1 MRIAIYGAGGVGGY
15 YGGRLAQSGH
25 DVTFIA
31 RGDHLR
37 AIQQR
42 GLSVTSPRGDFTIRP
57 AQATADPLA
66 VGPVELVIV
75 GIKTWQVPAAAVAMR
90 PLVGPLTMVL
100 PLQNGVEAADQI
112 VAELGPEPVLGGV
125 TRIFSAVVGP
135 GEIHD
140 RGGPANIVFGELD
153 GPVRPRT
160 ERLLA
165 VLTGAG
171 IAAEITTDVRRTLW
185 EKFLF
190 VVSLGAVGAV
200 SRAPVGALRSLPETR
215 EMLETCMGEIAAV
228 AQARGIT
235 LAEGLIGAN
244 MAFLDGLPAEADSSL
259 QRDVIAGRPSE
270 LDAWSGAVVR
280 FGRAAGVPTPTHE
293 VIYRALRPQ
302 ELRARGAV
310 HFAL

>member
-1 MRIAIYGAGGVGGY
+1 
-15 YGGRLAQSGH
+15 
-25 DVTFIA
+25 
-31 RGDHLR
+31 
-37 AIQQR
+37 
-42 GLSVTSPRGDFTIRP
+42 
-57 AQATADPLA
+57 
-66 VGPVELVIV
+66 
-75 GIKTWQVPAAAVAMR
+75 
-90 PLVGPLTMVL
+90 MVL

-135 GEIHD
+135 GKVHE
-140 RGGPANIVFGELD
+140 RGGQANIIFGELD
-153 GPVRPRT
+153 GAVRPRT

-165 VLTGAG
+165 ALTGAG
-171 IAAEITTDVRRTLW
+171 IAAEITTDVQRTLW

-215 EMLETCMGEIAAV
+215 DMLEACMREIAAV

-235 LAEGLIGAN
+235 LAEGLIAAN
-244 MAFLDGLPAEADSSL
+244 MTFLDGLPAEADSSL
-259 QRDVIAGRPSE
+259 QRDIIAGRPSE

-280 FGRAAGVPTPTHE
+280 FGRAAKVPTPTHE
-293 VIYRALRPQ
+293 VIYHVLRPQ
-302 ELRARGAV
+302 ELRARGAL